1 MPTSK
6 DMDRLYDKELL
17 KLKKSR
23 ENVDWAIVEKRHE
36 FLYRLYYSIRDWRSL
51 LPNVR
56 DIFRKEEIDF
66 LLSDS
71 IKLGCSYMAKVIVSF
86 VARSGYRDNCDADV
100 DAQRRTT
107 PVHLVSK
114 RRLCDWDVVAYW
126 LFKIFDRFDVNY
138 TDESGRTHFHVAC
151 EYGFDDV
158 VRKFLELGQDPDCLV
173 PETGD
178 SPLHLAVAGG
188 HAIVARTL
196 LRRGAMPNLVNGQG
210 STPLDLICR
219 KTNEDEAAM
228 FLQIFHEN
236 SEAYRVES
244 MANALNCSGDTEL
257 HVALNSWRRVLA
269 EALLRYGADP
279 NAPNSRGMTPL
290 HSICKGA
297 EYDRMSSLLLRL
309 VLENGGAY
317 EGGEAVRI
325 NARNNEGDT
334 PLHLALE
341 NVEEAFECVELLL
354 RAGADPNLANGLGFT
369 ALHSI
374 GKERSNDA
382 MAKLFF
388 RICEEIG
395 RPLQLDVRDAS
406 GTSPLHYALLWDREA
421 SVIKLLLQSGAS
433 PDYPSGTGSTPLH
446 AAVASLMP
454 EAVQALLDRDA
465 DLASFVF
472 PTSSEFD
479 DRYGA
484 DRNASDY
491 AFLRLVRTL
500 DCIERLEARGRDSY
514 ELDHSGALTVVDF
527 CQERGLFACRIT
539 RKAFWAKDEEEL
551 VKKLKEDEMRVKDL
565 CLVDLYGAEVEEA
578 AKRVTYADCYEFSK
592 RLPKLPSEYHAMC
605 FRPLCEIISRRF
617 LRYWAVELFMDMTRC
632 RLPIVCCEKI
642 IDSSFKNKDLLHI
655 CLAAKD

>member
-6 DMDRLYDKELL
+6 DMDRLYDRQLV
-17 KLKKSR
+17 KLKRSR
-23 ENVDWAIVEKRHE
+23 ENVDWAIVEERHE

-66 LLSDS
+66 FLSDS
-71 IKLGCSYMAKVIVSF
+71 IKLGCTYMAKAIVSF
-86 VARSGYRDNCDADV
+86 VARSGYRDNYDADV

-114 RRLCDWDVVAYW
+114 RRLCDWGVVAYW
-126 LFKIFDRFDVNY
+126 LFKIFDKFDVNF

-196 LRRGAMPNLVNGQG
+196 LRRGAVPNLVNCQG
-210 STPLDLICR
+210 STPLNLICR
-219 KTNEDEAAM
+219 KTSEDEAAM

-236 SEAYRVES
+236 SEAYRAES

-257 HVALNSWRRVLA
+257 HVALNAWRRVLA
-269 EALLRYGADP
+269 EALLRYGADQ
-279 NAPNSRGMTPL
+279 NVANSRGLTPL
-290 HSICKGA
+290 HSICKRA
-297 EYDRMSSLLLRL
+297 EYDGMSSLLLRL
-309 VLENGGAY
+309 VLEN
-317 EGGEAVRI
+317 GEAVRI

-341 NVEEAFECVELLL
+341 NVEEALKCVELLL
-354 RAGADPNLANGLGFT
+354 RSGADPNLANGLGFT

-374 GKERSNDA
+374 GKERSSDA
-382 MAKLFF
+382 MAKRFL
-388 RICEEIG
+388 RICEEIEQ
-395 RPLQLDVRDAS
+395 PLQLDVRDAS

-421 SVIKLLLQSGAS
+421 SVIKLLLQAGAS

-454 EAVQALLDRDA
+454 EAVQALLDRGA
-465 DLASFVF
+465 DLAGFVF
-472 PTSSEFD
+472 PTASEFD
-479 DRYGA
+479 DRYEA
-484 DRNASDY
+484 DLSASNY

-514 ELDHSGALTVVDF
+514 ELDKSGALTVVDF
-527 CQERGLFACRIT
+527 CRERGLFACQMT
-539 RKAFWAKDEEEL
+539 GKAFWAKDEPEL
-551 VKKLKEDEMRVKDL
+551 VKKLKEDEMRVRDL
-565 CLVDLYGAEVEEA
+565 CLVDLVGAEVEEA
-578 AKRVTYADCYEFSK
+578 AKRVTYADCYEFSE
-592 RLPKLPSEYHAMC
+592 RLPKLPSLYHATC
-605 FRPLCEIISRRF
+605 FRPLYEIISRRF

-642 IDSSFKNKDLLHI
+642 IDSSFDNKNLLNI